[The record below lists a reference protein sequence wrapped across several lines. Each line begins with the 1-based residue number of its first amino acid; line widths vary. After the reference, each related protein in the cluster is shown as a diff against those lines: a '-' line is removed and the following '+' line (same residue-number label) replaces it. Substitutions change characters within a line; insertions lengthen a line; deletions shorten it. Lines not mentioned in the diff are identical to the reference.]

1 MNKEIK
7 DIEQIK
13 AKKDLKIIFLSLL
26 IPVILYVI
34 FEGSIMDFVKTSS
47 LNVWIKCLPIILIQ
61 FGMSGL
67 GILIVIFY
75 RKEKLKEYGLI
86 RKNFFKTLLFSFLV
100 CIPHFV
106 YLLLNGKVNSYFPLQ
121 GSIVTRIFIASEF
134 PTNILGYILCV
145 IIWGFLEGLFY
156 PAVSKKINTIH
167 PYKNKL
173 LNYGAMVCGIICI
186 LIHGMIG
193 FDLNTI
199 FEAATTFILVYGM
212 LIIKEET
219 GNAWGCI
226 LISVLFWNAFR

>member
-1 MNKEIK
+1 MNNEIK
-7 DIEQIK
+7 AIEQIK

-121 GSIVTRIFIASEF
+121 GSIVTRMFIASEF
-134 PTNILGYILCV
+134 QTNILGYILCV

-156 PAVSKKINTIH
+156 PVVSNKINTVH

-173 LNYGAMVCGIICI
+173 LNYGAIVCGIICI

-226 LISVLFWNAFR
+226 LILVLFWNAFR

>member
-1 MNKEIK
+1 MNNEIK
-7 DIEQIK
+7 AIEQIK
-13 AKKDLKIIFLSLL
+13 AKKDLIIIFLSLL

-100 CIPHFV
+100 CIPHLV

-121 GSIVTRIFIASEF
+121 GSIVTRMFIASEF
-134 PTNILGYILCV
+134 PTNILGYVLCV

-156 PAVSKKINTIH
+156 PVVSKKINTVH

-173 LNYGAMVCGIICI
+173 LNYGAIVCGIICI